1 MEGVRSTRALQQ
13 NENADEEVQQADDF
27 KIALLAQETL
37 RRGSYNDRGR
47 ENGAVPLERVSR
59 FRPDTQ
65 LVQDLRDSPVVANS
79 AAVDG
84 FQDVTGPDP
93 GFVRRSV
100 RDNLVRLDTL

>member
-1 MEGVRSTRALQQ
+1 MGSTGPFQQ
-13 NENADEEVQQADDF
+13 NENADKEVQQADDF
-27 KIALLAQETL
+27 QITLLAQKPL
-37 RRGSYNDRGR
+37 RRRRHNHHGR
-47 ENGAVPLERVSR
+47 KDGALPLERVSR

-65 LVQDLRDSPVVANS
+65 LVQDLRDSPVVADS

-100 RDNLVRLDTL
+100 RDNLARLDTP